1 MYIGIFNQN
10 ALTCTPDHINSFIML
25 LEIVNNV
32 ETTDFYRAGDKLMHS
47 LTYVVIIL
55 FALMFLY
62 AAIKYAKR

>member
-1 MYIGIFNQN
+1 
-10 ALTCTPDHINSFIML
+10 ML

-32 ETTDFYRAGDKLMHS
+32 ETSDFYRAGDKIMHTM
-47 LTYVVIIL
+47 TYVIIAL